1 MFRITN
7 TLFYSLHIIEDFIA
21 ILKVGPVLSLY

>member
-7 TLFYSLHIIEDFIA
+7 TLFYSLRIIEDFIA
-21 ILKVGPVLSLY
+21 ILKVGLVLSLH

>member
-7 TLFYSLHIIEDFIA
+7 TLFYSLHIIEDFRA
-21 ILKVGPVLSLY
+21 ILKVGLVLSLY

>member
-7 TLFYSLHIIEDFIA
+7 ILFYSLHIIEDFRA
-21 ILKVGPVLSLY
+21 ILKVGLVLSLY

>member
-7 TLFYSLHIIEDFIA
+7 ILFYSLHIIEDFRA
-21 ILKVGPVLSLY
+21 ILKVGLVISVY